1 MYVLQRSGV
10 IVLRL
15 NRLKK
20 IIIEKENNKK
30 ALTWFF
36 IIIPIVSIALGYLI
50 SRIIILPII
59 NK

>member
-50 SRIIILPII
+50 SRIIVLPII